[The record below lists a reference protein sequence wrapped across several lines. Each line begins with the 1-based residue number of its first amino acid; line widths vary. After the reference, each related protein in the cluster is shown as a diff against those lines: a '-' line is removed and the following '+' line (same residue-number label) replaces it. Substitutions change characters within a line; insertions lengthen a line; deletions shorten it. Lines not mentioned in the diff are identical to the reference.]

1 MSLAEK
7 YLLGFE
13 NKELLDPGLVELILD
28 AFEKNY
34 KEISE
39 FFNYGEIRPV
49 TYVVDPEY
57 DGVAA
62 TYTEIPKVV
71 MNPRYYEEHI
81 YDADSMTHELVHVAQ
96 NYWRKRDDSAP
107 RKKWSEMTDEE
118 KAEAR
123 RIHEECMPGW
133 LTEGLADY
141 GRARFGVY
149 NEKDG
154 WKLPA
159 YHEKQSYTD
168 AYRVTAAFLIWV
180 EENVTP
186 NLAYQLNDQL
196 KQHTYRTSES
206 WKALTGFTVDQL
218 WQLYADASKAAK

>member
-34 KEISE
+34 KEISA

-62 TYTEIPKVV
+62 TYTHIPKVI
-71 MNPRYYEEHI
+71 MNPRYYEKHVF
-81 YDADSMTHELVHVAQ
+81 DADSMTHELVHVAQ
-96 NYWRKRDDSAP
+96 NYWIEHDDEKP
-107 RKKWSEMTDEE
+107 RKKWSEMTEEE

-123 RIHEECMPGW
+123 RIHEEMMPGW

-149 NEKDG
+149 NDKDG

-159 YHEKQSYTD
+159 YNSKQNYTD
-168 AYRVTAAFLIWV
+168 AYRVTAAFLIWA

-186 NLAYQLNDQL
+186 DLAYKLNDML

-206 WKALTGFTVDQL
+206 WKALTGYTVEEL
-218 WQLYADASKAAK
+218 WQKYAEASSDVG

>member
-13 NKELLDPGLVELILD
+13 NKEMLDPGLVEMILD

-34 KEISE
+34 KEISD

-62 TYTEIPKVV
+62 TYTEIAKVI
-71 MNPRYYEEHI
+71 MNPGYYKDHQ

-96 NYWRKRDDSAP
+96 NYWSDEDDDEDSP
-107 RKKWSEMTDEE
+107 KWSEMTEEE
-118 KAEAR
+118 KEEAYR
-123 RIHEECMPGW
+123 RWEEMMPGW

-141 GRARFGVY
+141 GRARFGIY
-149 NEKDG
+149 NKEDG
-154 WKLPA
+154 WELPSYNA
-159 YHEKQSYTD
+159 KQHYTD

-206 WKALTGFTVDQL
+206 WKALTGYTVEEL
-218 WQLYADASKAAK
+218 WAQYAKANS